1 MTEWFKTICKDGKQL
16 IYDPLRRRYVAHTP
30 EETVRQWTLKM
41 LIEQA
46 LVPKGLIAVEYS
58 IKVNK
63 LDKRCD
69 IVVFDKSGSPLVIV
83 ECKAASVT
91 IDEKVFDQAVRY
103 YSALKPKYII
113 LTNGTSLF
121 CFKVTTNGIENV
133 EKVPTYEEM
142 TGYIKKN
149 T

>member
-113 LTNGTSLF
+113 LTNGISLF

>member
-1 MTEWFKTICKDGKQL
+1 MIEWFKTISKDGKQQV
-16 IYDPLRRRYVAHTP
+16 YDPVRQRFVALTP
-30 EETVRQWTLKM
+30 EERVRQCTLKM
-41 LIEQA
+41 LVEQV

-69 IVVFDKSGSPLVIV
+69 IVVFDRGGNPLVIV

-91 IDEKVFDQAVRY
+91 ISEKVLDQAVRY

-113 LTNGTSLF
+113 LTNGAELY
-121 CFKVTTNGIENV
+121 CFKITPNGIENPG
-133 EKVPTYEEM
+133 EIPSYEEM
-142 TGYIKKN
+142 TEE
-149 T
+149 